1 VNLTRPLLLL
11 ALCAAALAPAKAEVQ
26 LECQGS
32 PSSAGPGAILRW
44 TGPETPL
51 GGTLVATR
59 LPANSLSIL
68 TYGFQ
73 SDFAPF
79 GDGHLCMA
87 PGFFMARKL
96 SSSTGDVSFDISQE
110 GELEDIRYLLYM
122 VEWQQIESAIFQV
135 LYRDIAAG
143 GAGFNTS
150 DAIRVTFE

>member
-1 VNLTRPLLLL
+1 
-11 ALCAAALAPAKAEVQ
+11 
-26 LECQGS
+26 
-32 PSSAGPGAILRW
+32 
-44 TGPETPL
+44 
-51 GGTLVATR
+51 
-59 LPANSLSIL
+59 
-68 TYGFQ
+68 
-73 SDFAPF
+73 
-79 GDGHLCMA
+79 MA

-110 GELEDIRYLLYM
+110 GEQEDIRYLLYM